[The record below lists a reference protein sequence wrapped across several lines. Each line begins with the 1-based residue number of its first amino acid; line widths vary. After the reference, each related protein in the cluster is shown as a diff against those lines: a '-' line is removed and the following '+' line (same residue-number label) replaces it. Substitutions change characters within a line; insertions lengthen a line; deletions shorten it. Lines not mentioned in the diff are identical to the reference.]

1 LFEESH
7 QSFLK
12 TVFKSG
18 KVQMM
23 KSKKRDWCF
32 LYLLLVNFFGFTI
45 RDKCPFAPLK
55 SGYFINSSEEV
66 LAGLKMIG

>member
-1 LFEESH
+1 
-7 QSFLK
+7 
-12 TVFKSG
+12 
-18 KVQMM
+18 MM

-32 LYLLLVNFFGFTI
+32 LYFYSLIFLASPLKASVLSL
-45 RDKCPFAPLK
+45 LK